1 MKTLVTP
8 SRGELAIADLPQP
21 TPAAD
26 EVVVRVA
33 AATVNPVDA
42 MVVAGTF
49 HDLGL
54 IEGDQPVGLGWDLVG
69 IVESV
74 GADVATLSV
83 GDRVAGVRT
92 GFAPV
97 VGGISEYVAISAAD
111 VARVPDQLATLDAA
125 GIGMNALTAALALD
139 LPGTADG
146 RSLLIT
152 GAAGSVGGFAAELA
166 AASGWTVTGLARESD
181 RAFVEGVG
189 ARLVTDLTEDATYDV
204 VLDAAPL
211 QPDTGAFRALLPLV
225 ADGGEFIGVLGAYP
239 KPDVPGVHASIVAV
253 APDGQRLGELLGLT
267 ADRKLTSRVAGTTSL
282 EEAGKAFDAVTA
294 GGRGRW
300 LVLPSGDLA

>member
-8 SRGELAIADLPQP
+8 SRGELRVADLPHP
-21 TPAAD
+21 TPAD
-26 EVVVRVA
+26 GEVVVRVA

-69 IVESV
+69 IVESIGDHV
-74 GADVATLSV
+74 TGLSV

-97 VGGISEYVAISAAD
+97 VGGISEYVAIPAAD
-111 VARVPDQLATLDAA
+111 VARVPDRLATLDAA

-139 LPGTADG
+139 LSGAADA
-146 RSLLIT
+146 RSLLVT

-181 RAFVEGVG
+181 RVFVEGIG
-189 ARLVTDLTEDATYDV
+189 ARLVTDLTGDARYDV

-211 QPDTGAFRALLPLV
+211 QPDAEAFKELLPLV

-239 KPDVPGVHASIVAV
+239 KPEVPGVHASIVAV
-253 APDGQRLGELLGLT
+253 APGGERLAELLRLA
-267 ADRKLTSRVAGTTSL
+267 ADGKLTSRVAGTTSL
-282 EEAGKAFDAVTA
+282 DEAGKAFDAVTT

-300 LVLPSGDLA
+300 LVLPSGDVA